1 MKWISKIF
9 YLLLCLPLLL
19 FGLLQRRKN
28 EIKDDVNKLDGGIK
42 LSILKSGFLNRD
54 SDK

>member
-9 YLLLCLPLLL
+9 CLLLGLPLLL
-19 FGLLQRRKN
+19 FGLWSRRN